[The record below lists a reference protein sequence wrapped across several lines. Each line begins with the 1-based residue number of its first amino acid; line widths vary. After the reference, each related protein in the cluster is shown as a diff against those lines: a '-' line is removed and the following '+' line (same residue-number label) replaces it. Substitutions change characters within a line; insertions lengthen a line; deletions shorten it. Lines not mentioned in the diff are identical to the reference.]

1 MNIMTIDGFQATIF
15 FVPDMKMFRGEFINL
30 SGGAD
35 FYATDVQGLEREGK
49 ISLDIYL
56 DACKRNGISPRKI
69 FSGNFSLRLD
79 PEVHEAATIAAASKG
94 VSLNHWA
101 AQSIKQAALAS

>member
-1 MNIMTIDGFQATIF
+1 MSEMMVDGFKAMIR
-15 FVPDMKMFRGEFINL
+15 FVPDMQMFRGEFINL

-56 DACKRNGISPRKI
+56 DACKRNGISPHK
-69 FSGNFSLRLD
+69 
-79 PEVHEAATIAAASKG
+79 P
-94 VSLNHWA
+94 
-101 AQSIKQAALAS
+101 